1 MPNWAYQEIHC
12 KNKEDLER
20 IRNAFSA
27 NPSDDNADIDFN
39 KIIPMPKSIERT
51 SSPSNFEAAAF
62 FLMPEKTLP
71 YEEIKLKIDEF
82 AKTLNNPMYKMLSDE
97 KIKQL
102 IKYRQN
108 PENIKSLTSKIIEPA
123 STYVRNPF
131 LEYCKEFELEPTI
144 ENYGKQMLYNY
155 MMYSV
160 CDWYNWSNNHWDTK
174 WNACDTI

>member
-160 CDWYNWSNNHWDTK
+160 CD
-174 WNACDTI
+174 